1 VPQAETL
8 GGQITQVVFVVLR
21 VGTLFFVLV
30 TLTGLFVAGD
40 LSGPL
45 GARRMQ
51 SKVAELSDHY
61 PICGLGRVER
71 QGAWDL
77 ESAGVPFVVID
88 NNPYDPTASR

>member
-1 VPQAETL
+1 VPQAEAL

-51 SKVAELSDHY
+51 SKIAELNDHY
-61 PICGLGRVER
+61 PICGFGHVGRQVAR
-71 QGAWDL
+71 DL
-77 ESAGVPFVVID
+77 ETAGVPFEVIH
-88 NNPYDPTASR
+88 NNPYDPTASL